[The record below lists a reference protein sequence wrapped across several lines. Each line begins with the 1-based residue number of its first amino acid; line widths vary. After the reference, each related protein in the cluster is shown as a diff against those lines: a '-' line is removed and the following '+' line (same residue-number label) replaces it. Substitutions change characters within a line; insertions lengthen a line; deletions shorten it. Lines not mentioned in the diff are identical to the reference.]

1 MPYNPFSLTGK
12 RVLVTGASSGIGQ
25 ATAIE
30 CSKMG
35 ATLVITG
42 RNEER
47 LNETFSSLEGTG
59 HQKII
64 ADLLDPQK
72 MEELV
77 QSIPSLDGIALCS
90 GLGMTCP
97 FAFATQEKFDRI
109 FDTNFF
115 STVELLRLL
124 VKNKKLLKESS
135 VVLVSSIGGVYKYTP
150 GNSIYDASKSAIHS
164 MMKSCAIELAPK
176 KIRVNSLNPGMVE
189 TPLIKSITITEE
201 QFQKDIEKYLLKR
214 YGKPEEIAYGIIYLL
229 SEASAWVTGHALVID
244 GGVTVI

>member
-77 QSIPSLDGIALCS
+77 QSIPSLDGIALCY

-97 FAFATQEKFDRI
+97 FAFATREKFDRI

-135 VVLVSSIGGVYKYTP
+135 VVLVSSIGGHINIHREILFMMLRNLQFTP
-150 GNSIYDASKSAIHS
+150 
-164 MMKSCAIELAPK
+164 
-176 KIRVNSLNPGMVE
+176 
-189 TPLIKSITITEE
+189 
-201 QFQKDIEKYLLKR
+201 
-214 YGKPEEIAYGIIYLL
+214 
-229 SEASAWVTGHALVID
+229 
-244 GGVTVI
+244 